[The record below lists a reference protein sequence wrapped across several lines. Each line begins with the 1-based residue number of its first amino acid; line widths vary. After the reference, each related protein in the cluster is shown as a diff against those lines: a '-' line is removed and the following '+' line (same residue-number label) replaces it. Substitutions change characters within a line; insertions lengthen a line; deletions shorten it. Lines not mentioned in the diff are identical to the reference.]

1 MATAEQNECASA
13 PQKTRSAGLA
23 HSPVL
28 ALASLS
34 LATLLSSLGTSIA
47 SVGLPS
53 LMQAF
58 GASFQSV
65 QWVVLAY
72 LLAITA
78 LIVSAGRLAD
88 MVGRRPLLLGG
99 IALFTLASVLCGLAP
114 TLWLLVAARAVQGLG
129 AALMMALTLAFVAE
143 TVAKERTGSAMGL
156 LGAMSAIGT
165 TLGPSLG
172 GFLIAGFG
180 WRAIFLVNVPLGLL
194 TFALASLAL
203 PARGKA
209 AQGVQGG
216 FDAIGTVLLALTLAA
231 YALAM
236 TLGRGHFGALN
247 IGLLVAAGIGV
258 VLFGVAQTKAKSP
271 LIRLARLYDIRLSA
285 SLATN
290 LVVATVMMAA
300 LVVAPFYLSRGLG
313 LNAAMVGVVLSTGPL
328 VSALSALGAG
338 RLTDRFRR
346 AQDDGRRTV
355 QSCRRNLIVVARRNK
370 TRHCQLYR
378 ADRRHL
384 LRVRP
389 VPDIQQCRRHE
400 RCRCRRARRGVRPA
414 QSVAQSR
421 PDHRRIAYG
430 RHFCGCLDGRT
441 AKPGHADLSG
451 SRARHAGYLSDGN
464 GPGGGCA
471 VAGTALD
478 PRRRQAVGAAT
489 TIMTEDRELTLPPA
503 CAAHKA

>member
-1 MATAEQNECASA
+1 MAIAEQNECASA
-13 PQKTRSAGLA
+13 PHNTRSAGLA

-58 GASFQSV
+58 GAPFQSV

-88 MVGRRPLLLGG
+88 MLGRRPLLLGG

-114 TLWLLVAARAVQGLG
+114 TLWLLIAARAVQGLG

-143 TVAKERTGSAMGL
+143 TVTKERTGSAMGL

-172 GFLIAGFG
+172 GLLIAGFG

-203 PARGKA
+203 PARDKTAEA
-209 AQGVQGG
+209 AQNS

-290 LVVATVMMAA
+290 LVVATVMMAT
-300 LVVAPFYLSRGLG
+300 LVVAPFYLSRALG
-313 LNAAMVGVVLSTGPL
+313 LDAAMVGVVLSTGPL
-328 VSALSALGAG
+328 VSALSALVAG
-338 RLTDRFRR
+338 RLTDRFGAHRMMAVGLFSLAVGTSLLSLAATKLGIASYIVPIAVTCFGYALFQTSNNAAVMSGVAAGER
-346 AQDDGRRTV
+346 GV
-355 QSCRRNLIVVARRNK
+355 VSGLLNLSRNLGLITGASLMGAIFAAAS
-370 TRHCQLYR
+370 TG
-378 ADRRHL
+378 
-384 LRVRP
+384 
-389 VPDIQQCRRHE
+389 E
-400 RCRCRRARRGVRPA
+400 R
-414 QSVAQSR
+414 QSQDMLTSAAAAHGMQVTFQ
-421 PDHRRIAYG
+421 
-430 RHFCGCLDGRT
+430 T
-441 AKPGHADLSG
+441 ATVL
-451 SRARHAGYLSDGN
+451 
-464 GPGGGCA
+464 A
-471 VAGTALD
+471 VAALLLALLST
-478 PRRRQAVGAAT
+478 RAGGRLSVRQQ
-489 TIMTEDRELTLPPA
+489 PS
-503 CAAHKA
+503 

>member
-1 MATAEQNECASA
+1 MAIAEQNERPSA
-13 PQKTRSAGLA
+13 PRQTQSAVLA
-23 HSPVL
+23 QSPLL
-28 ALASLS
+28 ALAGLS

-88 MVGRRPLLLGG
+88 MFGRRPLLLGG

-114 TLWLLVAARAVQGLG
+114 TLWLLIAARAVQGLG

-143 TVAKERTGSAMGL
+143 TVTKERTGSAMGL

-172 GFLIAGFG
+172 GLLIAGFG
-180 WRAIFLVNVPLGLL
+180 WRAIFLVNVPLGVAA
-194 TFALASLAL
+194 FALAWLAL
-203 PARGKA
+203 PARGTPA
-209 AQGVQGG
+209 EADRGS
-216 FDAIGTVLLALTLAA
+216 FDAVGTALLALTLAA

-236 TLGRGHFGALN
+236 TLGRGNFGTLN

-258 VLFGVAQTKAKSP
+258 LLFGVVQTRAKNP

-285 SLATN
+285 SLAMN
-290 LVVATVMMAA
+290 LIVATVMMAT

-328 VSALSALGAG
+328 VSALSALIAG
-338 RLTDRFRR
+338 RLTDRFGANRIMIAGLLALAIGTSLLSLAMINLGVASYVMPIAVTCFGYALFQTSNNAAVMSGVAAGER
-346 AQDDGRRTV
+346 GV
-355 QSCRRNLIVVARRNK
+355 VSGLLNLSRNLGLITGAS
-370 TRHCQLYR
+370 LMG
-378 ADRRHL
+378 A
-384 LRVRP
+384 
-389 VPDIQQCRRHE
+389 I
-400 RCRCRRARRGVRPA
+400 
-414 QSVAQSR
+414 
-421 PDHRRIAYG
+421 
-430 RHFCGCLDGRT
+430 F
-441 AKPGHADLSG
+441 
-451 SRARHAGYLSDGN
+451 
-464 GPGGGCA
+464 A
-471 VAGTALD
+471 VASAEESQLTSAAAAHGMQVTFQTATALAVAALFMALLAA
-478 PRRRQAVGAAT
+478 RAAGRSSSRQQ
-489 TIMTEDRELTLPPA
+489 PS
-503 CAAHKA
+503 

>member
-1 MATAEQNECASA
+1 MAIAEQTGNERASA
-13 PQKTRSAGLA
+13 PQQVQSA
-23 HSPVL
+23 VL

-72 LLAITA
+72 LLAITT

-88 MVGRRPLLLGG
+88 MFGRRPLLLGG

-114 TLWLLVAARAVQGLG
+114 TLWLLIAARAVQGLG

-172 GFLIAGFG
+172 GLLIAGFG
-180 WRAIFLVNVPLGLL
+180 WRAIFLVNIPLGVAA
-194 TFALASLAL
+194 FALAWLAL

-209 AQGVQGG
+209 TEVDRGS
-216 FDAIGTVLLALTLAA
+216 FDAVGTVLLAFTLAA

-236 TLGRGHFGALN
+236 TLGRGHFGTPN
-247 IGLLVAAGIGV
+247 IGLLIAAGIGV
-258 VLFGVAQTKAKSP
+258 VLFGVAQTRAKNP
-271 LIRLARLYDIRLSA
+271 LIRLARLYDIGLSA
-285 SLATN
+285 SLAMN
-290 LVVATVMMAA
+290 LIVATVMMAT

-328 VSALSALGAG
+328 VSALSALIAG
-338 RLTDRFRR
+338 RLTDRLGTHRMMVAGLLGLATGTFLLSLAATKLGIASYVMPIAVTCFGYALFQTSNNAAVMSGVAAGER
-346 AQDDGRRTV
+346 GV
-355 QSCRRNLIVVARRNK
+355 VSGLLNLSRNLGLITGAS
-370 TRHCQLYR
+370 LMG
-378 ADRRHL
+378 A
-384 LRVRP
+384 
-389 VPDIQQCRRHE
+389 I
-400 RCRCRRARRGVRPA
+400 
-414 QSVAQSR
+414 
-421 PDHRRIAYG
+421 
-430 RHFCGCLDGRT
+430 F
-441 AKPGHADLSG
+441 
-451 SRARHAGYLSDGN
+451 
-464 GPGGGCA
+464 A
-471 VAGTALD
+471 VASAGGRESQLASATAAHGMQVTFQTATALAVAALFLALLSA
-478 PRRRQAVGAAT
+478 RAAGRSSSRQQ
-489 TIMTEDRELTLPPA
+489 PS
-503 CAAHKA
+503 